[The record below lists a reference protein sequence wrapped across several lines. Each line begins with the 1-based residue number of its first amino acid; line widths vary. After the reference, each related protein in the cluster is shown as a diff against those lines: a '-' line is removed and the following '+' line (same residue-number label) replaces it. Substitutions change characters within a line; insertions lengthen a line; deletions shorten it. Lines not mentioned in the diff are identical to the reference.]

1 MKEIMKKMTAVLLT
15 LILLLSLCACG
26 GAKTNTT
33 AAPEKST
40 EATEKTSEEATKQ
53 ETTKAPT
60 QPATTAAPTQPAT
73 TEAPTTQAP
82 TQPATTAAPTKPETT
97 AAPTEAPTTEVPATA
112 APTPETKE
120 VSGVDHERVIG
131 ETFRFTVP
139 ADWKVDDKSYIAKNG
154 LVYISF
160 FKVPTAR
167 NGQKLPD
174 GAKLDDEDFP
184 VKLAEYLDEL
194 HFYGPDA
201 KLEIQ
206 TSEASYAMEKQ
217 HLKTDSGLP
226 YRDMLIRIKS
236 LDGTKLLGSAIFEV
250 YEWDAENYLLIDY
263 EFGLVGSTN
272 ALDCGKVIHKTLEKI
287 AN

>member
-60 QPATTAAPTQPAT
+60 QPATTAAPT
-73 TEAPTTQAP
+73 TQAP

-120 VSGVDHERVIG
+120 VSGVEHERVIG

>member
-60 QPATTAAPTQPAT
+60 QPATT
-73 TEAPTTQAP
+73 EAPTTQAP

-120 VSGVDHERVIG
+120 VSGVEHERVIG

-206 TSEASYAMEKQ
+206 TSDTSYAMEKQ

-226 YRDMLIRIKS
+226 YREMLIRIKS

>member
-1 MKEIMKKMTAVLLT
+1 MKETMKKMTAVLIT

-26 GAKTNTT
+26 GAQTNTT

-40 EATEKTSEEATKQ
+40 ETAEKTSEEATKQ

-73 TEAPTTQAP
+73 TAAP

-120 VSGVDHERVIG
+120 VSGVEHERVIG

-160 FKVPTAR
+160 FKVPTAL

-206 TSEASYAMEKQ
+206 TSETSYAMEKQ
-217 HLKTDSGLP
+217 HFKTDSGLP
-226 YRDMLIRIKS
+226 YRYMLIRIKS
-236 LDGTKLLGSAIFEV
+236 LDGTKWLGSAIFEV